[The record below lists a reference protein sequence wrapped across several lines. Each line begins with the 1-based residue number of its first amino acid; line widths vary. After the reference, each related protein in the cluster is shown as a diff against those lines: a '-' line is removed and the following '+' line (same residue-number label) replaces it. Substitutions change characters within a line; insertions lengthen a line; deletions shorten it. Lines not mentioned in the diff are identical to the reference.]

1 MKANEIVDAMLGHCS
16 NDSEDVIKK
25 IIREE
30 VRRWHPDKFKQK
42 IGHRI
47 IDGQS
52 EKVLEEVKR
61 IAQAILSYAK
71 WFVKSF
77 YFDNLCWVF
86 FADSKMSEYNEFN
99 DTGQRW

>member
-1 MKANEIVDAMLGHCS
+1 MKANEIVDAMLGHCG

-71 WFVKSF
+71 
-77 YFDNLCWVF
+77 
-86 FADSKMSEYNEFN
+86 
-99 DTGQRW
+99 